1 MFGQDPRN
9 LYRVYWHRC
18 TFGRMSSN
26 GLLLLQLEGR
36 SRVRAAESGNS
47 QRLSIPLEEQDRP
60 RAGVILA
67 LWRTVNTCDFQE
79 FPATQQGIAFEGLY
93 QNSRRAWR
101 RFKLI
106 LASICQ
112 VKFHWNVAFPT
123 PHGILTGGGYL
134 PSDRCDYKY
143 CTKPCDKNLTLD
155 VLVRHPQVV
164 KRFPSVYFPTQN
176 QCLGLMLRLSSH
188 SNSIWEE
195 QQLSIR
201 PGP

>member
-1 MFGQDPRN
+1 MHIWSHVIEWTPAATIRGKVTGSLGRIRQFPTAEHTSWRTRSASCRSHIGPMKDCEH
-9 LYRVYWHRC
+9 LWFSRV
-18 TFGRMSSN
+18 SSN
-26 GLLLLQLEGR
+26 TTR
-36 SRVRAAESGNS
+36 YCFWRISRW
-47 QRLSIPLEEQDRP
+47 D
-60 RAGVILA
+60 
-67 LWRTVNTCDFQE
+67 
-79 FPATQQGIAFEGLY
+79 
-93 QNSRRAWR
+93 WR

-112 VKFHWNVAFPT
+112 VKFHWNAAFPT
-123 PHGILTGGGYL
+123 PHCILTGGGYL

-164 KRFPSVYFPTQN
+164 KRFPLVYFPIQN
-176 QCLGLMLRLSSH
+176 QSLGPMLQLSSH

-195 QQLSIR
+195 QQQLSIR